1 MRSAFLILSSTKLF
15 TRTHTSSRRHPLSI
29 YCLLIARAFRPMSI
43 ETNHPCPVCSQ
54 SVLHIERYPRSVC
67 GDCYDR
73 ACNAKGQKLSFFNTC
88 ISGGFEAVVDENQ
101 EKHLGHVCYID
112 GVECR
117 ADEGRFGGIVIE
129 AKIITI
135 NFYSLNKPY
144 GCFSNFARYAINMK
158 GIIWPTSEHYFQGQK
173 FLGTLDEEELRGAV
187 TPMIAAQMG
196 RERDRPLRHDWEEVK
211 DSIMRDALY
220 AKFSQHSNLKE
231 KLLGTKNA
239 TLVEH
244 TANDNY
250 WGDGGDGTGKNML
263 GILLMEIREVIR
275 REDSEK

>member
-1 MRSAFLILSSTKLF
+1 
-15 TRTHTSSRRHPLSI
+15 
-29 YCLLIARAFRPMSI
+29 MSI

-73 ACNAKGQKLSFFNTC
+73 ACNTKGQKLSFFNTC

-211 DSIMRDALY
+211 ESIMRDALY